1 MRKLF
6 SFVMTSLDG
15 YHETPD
21 RSIAWGNMGD
31 DFDDLSVSQLND
43 IGVLVFGRAT
53 YEGMRAY
60 WPSAEAAAAQPEVA
74 RQMRALPKVVCSTTL
89 KDPGWENVTVARDGV
104 AAVRTLKQEGGKDVA
119 IFGSSTLTGG
129 LLAAGLVD
137 ELRLIVSPVLLGAG
151 RTLLDGLT
159 DPAHPV
165 AMTLLRTTTFASG
178 NVLACYRPATVP
190 AG

>member
-1 MRKLF
+1 MREGG
-6 SFVMTSLDG
+6 SGS
-15 YHETPD
+15 
-21 RSIAWGNMGD
+21 AGD
-31 DFDDLSVSQLND
+31 AQPSTVGDEGAF
-43 IGVLVFGRAT
+43 AT
-53 YEGMRAY
+53 LTERHRRELHVHCYRMRAY

-89 KDPGWENVTVARDGV
+89 QDPGWENVTVARDGV
-104 AAVRTLKQEGGKDVA
+104 AAVRTLKQEDGKDVA

-178 NVLACYRPATVP
+178 NMLACYRPATAP